1 MGIIAGSA
9 GGASVSLS
17 TTSSKAVQVNP
28 GSIGSVQA
36 GLNAQAS
43 GINMLAKS
51 YTDLA
56 KGMSD
61 IAKTFNQIGDMTVDA
76 SKQTEANSS
85 ATDAALCRVAD
96 LKAQKVDDDN
106 PDMIAAKA
114 AAQEAYAKEKRSRFF
129 MFDWFGEEGSTR
141 RKAYEE
147 GMK

>member
-1 MGIIAGSA
+1 MGIISGSS

-17 TTSSKAVQVNP
+17 TSGSRPVQVNV
-28 GSIGSVQA
+28 GVHSTQA

-43 GINMLAKS
+43 GINILAKS

-56 KGMSD
+56 KGMAD
-61 IAKTFNQIGDMTVDA
+61 IGKAFSAIGDMTVDA

-85 ATDAALCRVAD
+85 ATDAALKHVAD
-96 LKAQKVDDDN
+96 LKAQNVKDDN
-106 PDMIAAKA
+106 PDMVAAKA
-114 AAQEAYAKEKRSRFF
+114 AAQEAYAKENRSRFF
-129 MFDWFGEEGSTR
+129 MFDWFGEEGATR

>member
-1 MGIIAGSA
+1 MGIISGHA
-9 GGASVSLS
+9 GGATVALS
-17 TTSSKAVQVNP
+17 TSGSHPIQVNV
-28 GSIGSVQA
+28 GGINSVQS

-43 GINMLAKS
+43 GITMLAKS

-76 SKQTEANSS
+76 QKQTDANSS
-85 ATDAALCRVAD
+85 ATDAALKHVAD
-96 LKAQKVDDDN
+96 LKAQNVKDDN
-106 PDMIAAKA
+106 PDMVAAKS
-114 AAQEAYAKEKRSRFF
+114 AAQEAYAKENRSRFF
-129 MFDWFGEEGSTR
+129 MFDWFGEEDKTR